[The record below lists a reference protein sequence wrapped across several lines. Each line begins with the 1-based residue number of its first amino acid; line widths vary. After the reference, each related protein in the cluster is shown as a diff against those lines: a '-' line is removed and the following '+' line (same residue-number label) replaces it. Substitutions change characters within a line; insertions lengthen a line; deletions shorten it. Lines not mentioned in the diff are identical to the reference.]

1 MLMALVEFVE
11 LVAVESI
18 MNDVVAIAL
27 FAGCL
32 LATYGL
38 VWLCERLSPLQQRGR
53 TGTNAH
59 EEVKS

>member
-1 MLMALVEFVE
+1 
-11 LVAVESI
+11 

-38 VWLCERLSPLQQRGR
+38 VWFCERLSPPQQRGR